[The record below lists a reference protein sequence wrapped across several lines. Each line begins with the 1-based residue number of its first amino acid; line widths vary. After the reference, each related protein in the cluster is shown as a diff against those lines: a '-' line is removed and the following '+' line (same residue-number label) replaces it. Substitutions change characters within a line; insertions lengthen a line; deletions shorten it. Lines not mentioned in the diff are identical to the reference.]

1 MTAVSDTSPL
11 NYLILI
17 GSDELLKALFGT
29 IAVPAAVVN
38 ELQSSHAPTEIH
50 QWLAHK
56 PDWVEVHQLEMPKN
70 YLPDLGSGEREAIY
84 LATKI
89 GVDALLMDDSKA
101 RLAAERF
108 NLRVFGTLGVLDA
121 AAARGLVDLPA
132 AVEKLKR
139 TSFRTK
145 PGLLDSLLQR
155 HSR

>member
-17 GSDELLKALFGT
+17 GADELLKTLFGT

-38 ELQSSHAPTEIH
+38 ELQSAHAPTEIH

-56 PDWVEVHQLEMPKN
+56 PDWVEVHQLGIPDD
-70 YLPDLGSGEREAIY
+70 YLPDLGPGEREAIY

-89 GVDALLMDDSKA
+89 GVDALLMDDAKA

-121 AAARGLVDLPA
+121 AALRGLVDFPA
-132 AVEKLKR
+132 AVEKLKH

-145 PGLLDSLLQR
+145 PGLLDSLLKR
-155 HSR
+155 HRG

>member
-89 GVDALLMDDSKA
+89 DVDALLMDDSKA
-101 RLAAERF
+101 
-108 NLRVFGTLGVLDA
+108 VL
-121 AAARGLVDLPA
+121 PQN
-132 AVEKLKR
+132 
-139 TSFRTK
+139 S
-145 PGLLDSLLQR
+145 
-155 HSR
+155 